1 MFNILHSIYIT
12 NYVDI
17 IYKYLIY
24 IYIYI
29 YNIYIHIYIQLKYA
43 ESFWVILGLI
53 LAVLLRVV
61 KPLLI
66 KGFKDVFCVTPMLTA
81 LKTASQI
88 KKVYAR
94 CCPLLGAI

>member
-1 MFNILHSIYIT
+1 M
-12 NYVDI
+12 
-17 IYKYLIY
+17 
-24 IYIYI
+24 
-29 YNIYIHIYIQLKYA
+29 YIQLKYA
-43 ESFWVILGLI
+43 ESFWVILGFI